1 MPNARNH
8 SYQQMKRACIILLSA
23 VCCTAS
29 ILSVSAKDQVDTAF
43 QSMLQEYNE
52 VYKAPNKEKQFFEL
66 SNRIRAHYL
75 EQKDYSNYYDI
86 LLNQALYKSE
96 HGKVYEAIKKANA
109 MMSDMKSHNISQ
121 YEKVYTALGNIY
133 ENRGNIRMAEHYYL
147 EALKDIKPSD
157 RLMLANVYS
166 HLAYLQMF
174 VHPEEAASWNEKL
187 RNIAEHEPNYLQF
200 HYFVKAGISF
210 YQGDKQG
217 FNSAYNDYQDF
228 LEQQQD
234 RYSNYGLYTL
244 QLMKKA
250 VDGNYKEALKMTSE
264 AHAKNEI
271 NNTMELDLRAK
282 IYEMQGN
289 MKEVIDMLQKRRNMR
304 DSLNSD
310 MLFNNINEINAQ
322 LNMYELQH
330 ETSKRMQLMSIV
342 IIVLAFITIIILVFW
357 IMRFRKLRKQLINY
371 NEALKT
377 ALHMSEESD
386 RMKTEF
392 VRQVSHEIRTPLNVI
407 NGFNEILNSPDSQIT
422 EEEREDLILRVK
434 DSTKDITNIVDNML
448 LLSEKESSF
457 YYAKKEPM
465 QCNTILSELIY
476 SYRSMVG
483 SFVELIYHTQVT
495 NHFII
500 NTNQEV
506 VVKIVDHLIQN
517 AIKFTNKGSITLG
530 CRSTDNEERVE
541 ISVTDTGRGIKP
553 EMRKQIFKHFIKE
566 DVFEQ
571 GMGLGLTVSRK
582 MAQKLG
588 GDLVLDESYNK
599 GARFLLILPVK

>member
-1 MPNARNH
+1 
-8 SYQQMKRACIILLSA
+8 MKRAYIILLLA
-23 VCCTAS
+23 VCCTAFFLS
-29 ILSVSAKDQVDTAF
+29 IRAKEKVDTAF
-43 QSMLQEYNE
+43 QSMLQKYDE

-96 HGKVYEAIKKANA
+96 HGKVYEAIKEAND
-109 MMSDMKSHNISQ
+109 MMSDMKSRNISQ

-174 VHPEEAASWNEKL
+174 VHPDEAASWNEKL
-187 RNIAEHEPNYLQF
+187 RNIADHEPNYLQF

-271 NNTMELDLRAK
+271 NNTMEFDLRAK

-322 LNMYELQH
+322 LNMYQLKH

-377 ALHMSEESD
+377 ALHMAEESD
-386 RMKTEF
+386 KMKTEF
-392 VRQVSHEIRTPLNVI
+392 VRQVSHEIRTPLNAI
-407 NGFNEILNSPDSQIT
+407 NGFNELLNNPDIALND
-422 EEEREDLILRVK
+422 EERKDLLARIK
-434 DSTKDITNIVDNML
+434 ENMDAITNIIDEML
-448 LLSEKESSF
+448 HMANQTSNSYSMNTTSIYCNQFLS
-457 YYAKKEPM
+457 P
-465 QCNTILSELIY
+465 LIY
-476 SYRSMVG
+476 NHREKVSG
-483 SFVELIYHTQVT
+483 SVELLYKSKLINRDTIYTDPDGLRK
-495 NHFII
+495 II
-500 NTNQEV
+500 DQLMN
-506 VVKIVDHLIQN
+506 N
-517 AIKFTNKGSITLG
+517 AIKFTQRGFIELACEYSEDKHWVL
-530 CRSTDNEERVE
+530 
-541 ISVTDTGRGIKP
+541 ISVTDTGRGVTEEQREK
-553 EMRKQIFKHFIKE
+553 IFTPFHKADSFQ
-566 DVFEQ
+566 Q
-571 GMGLGLTVSRK
+571 GIGLGLSISK
-582 MAQKLG
+582 KIAQRLG
-588 GDLVLDESYNK
+588 GDLMLDTDYTE
-599 GARFLLILPVK
+599 GARFVLKIPANTQQDI